1 MLPYR
6 ISKAAESDIE
16 GILDYSFHTF
26 GEEAALRYENL
37 LKVSITALRRGV
49 NRPGASPTLRELSKF
64 HISMCK
70 KEAHVD
76 GVMVTTPRHI
86 IFFRVS
92 NDILEVIRV
101 LHDSMDFERHL

>member
-16 GILDYSFHTF
+16 GILDHSFHTY
-26 GEEAALRYENL
+26 GEQAALRYENL

-49 NRPGASPTLRELSKF
+49 NQLGTSPTLRELRKF

-70 KEAHVD
+70 KEAQVD
-76 GVMVTTPRHI
+76 GVMVATPRHI
-86 IFFRVS
+86 IFFRIS
-92 NDILEVIRV
+92 DEILEIVRI
-101 LHDSMDFERHL
+101 LHESMDFERHI